1 MQEKIEDLHDT
12 IRNNIR
18 KLRESKGLSQLE
30 LASAMG
36 HSSAAFFAKA
46 EHGCDHKRFNLEH
59 LCKIAEIL
67 NVEIEAFFK
76 KNE

>member
-18 KLRESKGLSQLE
+18 KLRESRGLSQLE

-46 EHGCDHKRFNLEH
+46 EHGCDHKRFNLAH

>member
-1 MQEKIEDLHDT
+1 MQEKIEELHDT

-18 KLRESKGLSQLE
+18 KLRESRGLSQLE

-46 EHGCDHKRFNLEH
+46 EHGCDRKHFNLTH

-67 NVEIEAFFK
+67 NVEIEVFFK